1 MKPIY
6 ESMKA
11 SFDRDIYRLNTNL
24 IAGPAATVWADSDF
38 IATVNDKR
46 PQTVFF
52 KIDADLQVVGKDGK
66 AFASLYDC
74 LSTTS
79 SFIPV
84 IYFDDGAVTDKL
96 INFVYD
102 NCLGDA
108 AVCVPYEKRELLE
121 KTFLNIPIVRGMLD
135 CRSLGTDADW
145 WYAAGQCWKYKAIS
159 MLIDAEQ
166 CSREVVDILHER
178 IISVWCDAGED
189 YTRVAFEGV
198 DGVIADD
205 IGGFYAMLDK
215 LPENSS
221 LDNYRIIAHKGL
233 QHNYTEPENSIKAI
247 KKGADYH
254 FDGAEI
260 DIKLTTDNIAFII
273 HNPTTKAMLAGEPR
287 VIETLSS
294 AELESL
300 ERTDFPGYYTDRFD
314 DMLDVMKPYSRYQIY
329 HEFKPAASFY
339 QIEKMT
345 HILGASI
352 ERTGT
357 EYISNV
363 INGPEGISYIQ
374 RYLPTLP
381 KISSVY
387 EEPKPPQDLAQANE
401 TLYRFWNKTKIAP
414 AALLAEDVMVN
425 ELFGEVAAIRGF
437 MTIVWTRSWYFK
449 HSLWENDGARSD
461 EGFISGFYSTI
472 SDHSERYL
480 YIPKSI
486 ALDENNEPVA
496 VMRDGTKN
504 PAENATCYD
513 LGNGNKVWGV
523 RIPLPHGLEY
533 NMFSKVF

>member
-11 SFDRDIYRLNTNL
+11 SFDRDIYRLNTNM
-24 IAGPAATVWADSDF
+24 IAGPVATIWADSDL
-38 IATVNDKR
+38 IATVKTKR
-46 PQTVFF
+46 PQTVFMNV
-52 KIDADLQVVGKDGK
+52 DADLNVVGKDGK

-74 LSTTS
+74 LSVTN

-84 IYFDDGAVTDKL
+84 IRFDDAAVTDKL

-108 AVCVPYEKRELLE
+108 SVCVPFEKREMLE
-121 KTFLNIPIVRGMLD
+121 QTFLNMPIVRGMLD
-135 CRSLGTDADW
+135 CRGLGADTDW
-145 WYAAGQCWKYKAIS
+145 WYVAGQCWKYKAIS
-159 MLIDAEQ
+159 LLISKEQ
-166 CSREVVDILHER
+166 CTKEVVDILHER
-178 IISVWCDAGED
+178 ILSIWCDAGED
-189 YTRVAFEGV
+189 YARVAFEGV
-198 DGVIADD
+198 DGVITEDVGA
-205 IGGFYAMLDK
+205 FYDMLDK
-215 LPENSS
+215 LPENSI

-260 DIKLTTDNIAFII
+260 DIKLTTDDVAFII

-287 VIETLSS
+287 VVETLSS

-300 ERTDFPGYYTDRFD
+300 ERTDFPGYYTDRFE
-314 DMLDVMKPYSRYQIY
+314 DMLNVMKPYNRYQIY
-329 HEFKPAASFY
+329 HEFKPAGNFY
-339 QIEKMT
+339 QVEKMT

-363 INGPEGISYIQ
+363 IHGPEGIYYIQ

-387 EEPKPPQDLAQANE
+387 EEPKPPQDLDQANE
-401 TLYRFWNKTKIAP
+401 TLFRLWNKTKMAP

-425 ELFGEVAAIRGF
+425 ELFGEVAAVRGF

-449 HSLWENDGARSD
+449 HSLWENDGERSD
-461 EGFISGFYSTI
+461 EGFISGFYATI

-486 ALDENNEPVA
+486 ELDENNNPIA
-496 VMRDGTKN
+496 VMRDKSAS

-513 LGNGNKVWGV
+513 LGNGKKVWGV
-523 RIPLPHGLEY
+523 HITLPHGLEY